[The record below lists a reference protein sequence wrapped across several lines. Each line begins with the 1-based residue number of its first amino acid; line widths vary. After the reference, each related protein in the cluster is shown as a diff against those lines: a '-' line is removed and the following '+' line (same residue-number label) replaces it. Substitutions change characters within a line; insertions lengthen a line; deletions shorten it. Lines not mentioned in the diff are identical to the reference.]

1 VTALAGGGDALLVA
15 DDPAAAAGGIGV
27 AGGRLWSVPTAALGR
42 PRTNIDL
49 APATIT
55 RGTTATFAFSARS
68 AGVFE
73 CRFDGPNWDP
83 CGGPGTGTRTYGG
96 LAEGIH
102 VFDVRAVDRD
112 PAIGTGDPTRRTFVV
127 DRTPPSVT
135 IDGTYGTFK
144 VGVPLEIA
152 FSSSEPNV
160 AYACSI
166 DGAPPAACKPPLVL
180 GAPAVGSHR
189 VTVTA
194 VDLAGNSSDP
204 SDPAAT
210 VTFSV
215 VAPPP
220 PPSAVPS
227 DPAPVAD
234 VAPVGAPAPAP
245 TSDETRPR
253 CAPLPSATTGFLSA
267 STRASGRRLQL
278 AGWALETPCA
288 GAVRVAIAQVR
299 SGSPPATA
307 CRFLSRNG
315 LLGRP
320 RSCDA
325 PVYVRVRSRGASWT
339 LTLRAACCSALPRGA
354 YIAAA
359 ALTPLHDGAPMT
371 PAFIHFRLR

>member
-1 VTALAGGGDALLVA
+1 
-15 DDPAAAAGGIGV
+15 
-27 AGGRLWSVPTAALGR
+27 
-42 PRTNIDL
+42 
-49 APATIT
+49 
-55 RGTTATFAFSARS
+55 
-68 AGVFE
+68 
-73 CRFDGPNWDP
+73 
-83 CGGPGTGTRTYGG
+83 
-96 LAEGIH
+96 
-102 VFDVRAVDRD
+102 
-112 PAIGTGDPTRRTFVV
+112 
-127 DRTPPSVT
+127 
-135 IDGTYGTFK
+135 
-144 VGVPLEIA
+144 
-152 FSSSEPNV
+152 
-160 AYACSI
+160 
-166 DGAPPAACKPPLVL
+166 
-180 GAPAVGSHR
+180 
-189 VTVTA
+189 VTA

-220 PPSAVPS
+220 PPSAAPP

-234 VAPVGAPAPAP
+234 VAPIGAPAPAP
-245 TSDETRPR
+245 ASDETRPR